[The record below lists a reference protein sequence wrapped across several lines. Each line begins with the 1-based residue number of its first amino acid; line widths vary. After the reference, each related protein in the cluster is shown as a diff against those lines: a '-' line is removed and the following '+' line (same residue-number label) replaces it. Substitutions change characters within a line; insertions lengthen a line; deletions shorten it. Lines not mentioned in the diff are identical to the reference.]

1 MRKPTHPDNADL
13 TGLIRGNWL
22 VLGPVEDSFGN
33 LWHCR
38 CLVCQAE
45 TQVLPRKRLIGPGGR
60 MPACTAPS
68 PDGPAPARNPRN
80 VDLSGNALT
89 WADLGDPCV

>member
-22 VLGPVEDSFGN
+22 VLGPVEGSHGDR
-33 LWHCR
+33 WTCQ

-45 TQVLPRKRLIGPGGR
+45 TRVYPRERLTGHGGR
-60 MPACTAPS
+60 LHGCANTAPIK
-68 PDGPAPARNPRN
+68 PARNPRN